1 MELYIVRHGTTD
13 WNAEKKF
20 QGAKDIELNE
30 NGRQLAAALGERLD
44 QAGIN
49 FDCVYSSPLIRAY
62 ETACLI
68 RGHKTYP
75 IIRNPLLTEI
85 SFGGLEGLP
94 HRRDGR
100 AGNRA
105 WTASAHLRLYRR
117 GPGRF
122 RDQLL

>member
-30 NGRQLAAALGERLD
+30 NGRILAAALGKRFDEAGLD
-44 QAGIN
+44 
-49 FDCVYSSPLIRAY
+49 FDSVYSSPLIRAY

-75 IIRNPLLTEI
+75 IIRNKLLTEI
-85 SFGGLEGLP
+85 SF
-94 HRRDGR
+94 
-100 AGNRA
+100 
-105 WTASAHLRLYRR
+105 SSS
-117 GPGRF
+117 
-122 RDQLL
+122 